1 MTKIFPRLL
10 FSLLL
15 GHVSTSTVD
24 ADRTLTQGSIIKFRH
39 RAPFG
44 RPIRVYFNDQT
55 PHEEGTV
62 TMVSIQYDDDG
73 VPDMTR
79 SIAAISTMVS
89 TGTITFSSVEPTSPY
104 EQMYSRGFPFNAEK
118 YWVCFGKSHDHE
130 EEFEL
135 ITDCKSLIVKDHKK
149 EMIEKARIWTP
160 TVLKDDE
167 RLGFKVKFRTGI
179 TRKNQWISLFQA
191 KCDGGPP
198 TSGHDAI
205 YPVYTA
211 CNAHTDNPCNKK
223 KKRGEVDIETTS
235 FKGNGYGIKQRPV
248 PVGSYYVCLVFL
260 YDQSDTV
267 MKCSEKIEVVSTC
280 LPDEVDVD
288 GYGCLPRVI
297 RNELEMVYVASIQSW
312 NAKLVARQ
320 VHVEIAHECGGELAS
335 ILNGDESSRMVDLA
349 KEHESSDYWIGLSKK
364 KTCKDKSTDCWMWD
378 DGSAL
383 GWTHW
388 DKDQPNDGE
397 SYVMVHPLHD
407 GVWHEYPETHEA
419 YAMYIMPLGFVTEW
433 WCDVYYP
440 MFYESV
446 YCD

>member
-55 PHEEGTV
+55 PHEKGTV
-62 TMVSIQYDDDG
+62 TMVNIYSDDHG
-73 VPDMTR
+73 VPNMMRPWAYT
-79 SIAAISTMVS
+79 STMVS
-89 TGTITFSSVEPTSPY
+89 TGTVTFSSFKA
-104 EQMYSRGFPFNAEK
+104 GK
-118 YWVCFGKSHDHE
+118 YWVCFGKRHDNE
-130 EEFEL
+130 EKLYHITEL

-149 EMIEKARIWTP
+149 EMIEKARIWAP

-179 TRKNQWISLFQA
+179 TRRNQWISLFQA

-198 TSGHDAI
+198 TGGYSV

-211 CNAHTDNPCNKK
+211 CNSDYYGNPCDKKK
-223 KKRGEVDIETTS
+223 KKRGEVDIKTNS
-235 FKGNGYGIKQRPV
+235 QSDIKQRPL
-248 PVGSYYVCLVFL
+248 PVGSYYVCLVFE
-260 YDQSDTV
+260 DTRPDFV

-280 LPDEVDVD
+280 LPNTVEVD

-297 RNELEMVYVASIQSW
+297 RNEHEMVYVASIQSW
-312 NAKLVARQ
+312 HTKLATRQ
-320 VHVEIAHECGGELAS
+320 VHVEIAHECGGKLAS
-335 ILNGDESSRMVDLA
+335 ILNEDESSRMVALA
-349 KEHESSDYWIGLSKK
+349 IEHESSDYWIGLSKK
-364 KTCKDKSTDCWMWD
+364 KQCKDKSTDCWMWD

-388 DKDQPNDGE
+388 DKDQSDDGE
-397 SYVMVHPLHD
+397 SYVMVQPSHD
-407 GVWHEYPETHEA
+407 GLWHKYPETHEA
-419 YAMYIMPLGFVTEW
+419 YAVYIMPLGFSANSY
-433 WCDVYYP
+433 CDLHHDV
-440 MFYESV
+440 FYEPV
-446 YCD
+446 DCH